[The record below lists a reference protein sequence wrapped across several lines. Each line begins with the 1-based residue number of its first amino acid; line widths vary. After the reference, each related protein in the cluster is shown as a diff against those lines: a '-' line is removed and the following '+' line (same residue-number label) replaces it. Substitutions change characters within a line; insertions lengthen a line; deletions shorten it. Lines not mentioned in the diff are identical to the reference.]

1 MLRARVETVLAALF
15 AIAAVGTAISPTWIE
30 TLTGLEPDAGS
41 GETEWWAVALLAA
54 MALTAALLARRDY
67 RASMSRTGLEPH

>member
-30 TLTGLEPDAGS
+30 RLTGLEPDGGS
-41 GETEWWAVALLAA
+41 GETEWWAVALAA